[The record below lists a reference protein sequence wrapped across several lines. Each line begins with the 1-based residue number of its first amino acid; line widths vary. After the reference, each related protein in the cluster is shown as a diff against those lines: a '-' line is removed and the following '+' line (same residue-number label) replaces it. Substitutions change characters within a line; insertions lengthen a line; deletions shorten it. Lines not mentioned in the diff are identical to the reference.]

1 MKKICVYTC
10 ITGDYD
16 NVHEVKKKETGV
28 DYLLFTNN
36 KSVVSNSWQ
45 VVYIEDPN
53 LDNQRLSRKIKM
65 LGHPI
70 IDKNYEISVWQ
81 DASVVFQKSV
91 VTFVQT
97 YLKNNSFAAF
107 LHHVRDCIYDEA
119 MACIKKKKDKKEI
132 ILKQLDFLRKEGF
145 PEHYGLCEMTVFIKK
160 HHDPLVKKTMEMWFD
175 MVCRYSKRDQLSFMY
190 CVFKNKLKIDFI
202 PLNVWDNEWF
212 SCYPHKYKQN
222 LDTCRIY
229 FGSDLTFDPNFDV
242 QLSYQSKG
250 DVYSFQ
256 TKVLTDTDCI
266 EIELTDIP
274 CMEFSDLNIT
284 GVEPVHIY
292 PFNFV
297 EWNGKQIF
305 YSDSGMIKLEGNF
318 KKDSILKLQVTLQ
331 KLSETEIYH
340 LVEYLSIEKIKAADM
355 EQENARLVIEKKAL
369 EEEIYQILHS
379 RSWKITKPLRS
390 FSSRKGTKNNK

>member
-70 IDKNYEISVWQ
+70 IDQNYEISVWQ

-119 MACIKKKKDKKEI
+119 MACIKKKKDKKEVKPSGRAVKGGNAGKLSLRSI
-132 ILKQLDFLRKEGF
+132 YVNAAVGAENAAATAVMSAALGNVIL
-145 PEHYGLCEMTVFIKK
+145 
-160 HHDPLVKKTMEMWFD
+160 
-175 MVCRYSKRDQLSFMY
+175 
-190 CVFKNKLKIDFI
+190 
-202 PLNVWDNEWF
+202 
-212 SCYPHKYKQN
+212 
-222 LDTCRIY
+222 Y
-229 FGSDLTFDPNFDV
+229 F
-242 QLSYQSKG
+242 
-250 DVYSFQ
+250 
-256 TKVLTDTDCI
+256 
-266 EIELTDIP
+266 
-274 CMEFSDLNIT
+274 
-284 GVEPVHIY
+284 
-292 PFNFV
+292 
-297 EWNGKQIF
+297 
-305 YSDSGMIKLEGNF
+305 
-318 KKDSILKLQVTLQ
+318 LQ
-331 KLSETEIYH
+331 KYVRTKDCKSA
-340 LVEYLSIEKIKAADM
+340 VNAEYGESNVKI
-355 EQENARLVIEKKAL
+355 NAGAVAGWGTLFTLGHIANSVR
-369 EEEIYQILHS
+369 
-379 RSWKITKPLRS
+379 RS
-390 FSSRKGTKNNK
+390 